1 MSDLRLQYEIV
12 SFARHVSVYPTCRK
26 PHDPMFISFDSIP
39 GVTDRKTDRRT
50 DRHDAYVYSINLS

>member
-1 MSDLRLQYEIV
+1 V